1 MSHQELIQ
9 GSSLLLSKLSHYNR
23 WMATRLNALGPIEGT
38 VLEFGCGSGGMARAL
53 VQLPGV
59 SRLIANDVS
68 PHVKTYFE
76 KHLSSVPNLEF
87 SDADI
92 FKTPELFK
100 AMHYN
105 IAVTSNTLE
114 HIENDG
120 LALKRITECATSK
133 TAVVLVPAFNCLY
146 GTCDKDGGHL
156 RRYTKSSFRRMAE
169 GAGLRVEK
177 LAYFNL
183 LGAAGWWTQYVL
195 MKRTDY
201 ETESH
206 AANYSIFDKYIVP
219 VYSQLERVVPLPFGL
234 SLVARVSSGTGS

>member
-1 MSHQELIQ
+1 MSNQDLIQ
-9 GSSLLLSKLSHYNR
+9 GSSLLLSKLSHYNH
-23 WMATRLNALGPIEGT
+23 WMAIRLNALGPIEGT

-68 PHVKTYFE
+68 PHVKDYFE
-76 KHLSSVPNLEF
+76 KNLASVPNLEF
-87 SDADI
+87 SNADI

-100 AMHYN
+100 AMNYN

-120 LALKRITECATSK
+120 LALKRITECARSK
-133 TAVVLVPAFNCLY
+133 TAVILVPAFNCLY
-146 GTCDKDGGHL
+146 GTCDKDGGHF
-156 RRYTKSSFRRMAE
+156 RRYTKRSFRKMAE
-169 GAGLRVEK
+169 GAGLTVEK
-177 LAYFNL
+177 VSYFNL

-201 ETESH
+201 ETASH
-206 AANYSIFDKYIVP
+206 ASNYSIFDKYIVP
-219 VYSQLERVVPLPFGL
+219 VYSQVERLVPLPFGL
-234 SLVARVSSGTGS
+234 SLVARVSSRT

>member
-1 MSHQELIQ
+1 MSTQDLIQ

-59 SRLIANDVS
+59 NRLIANDVS
-68 PHVKTYFE
+68 PHVKDYFE
-76 KHLSSVPNLEF
+76 KNLSSVPNLEF

-100 AMHYN
+100 AMNYN

-120 LALKRITECATSK
+120 LALQRITECAASK
-133 TAVVLVPAFNCLY
+133 TAVILVPAFSCLY
-146 GTCDKDGGHL
+146 GTCDKDGGHF
-156 RRYTKSSFRRMAE
+156 RRYTKSSFRKMAE
-169 GAGLRVEK
+169 GAGLTVEK
-177 LAYFNL
+177 VAYFNL

-206 AANYSIFDKYIVP
+206 ASNYSIFDKYIVP
-219 VYSQLERVVPLPFGL
+219 VYSQVERLVPLPFGL
-234 SLVARVSSGTGS
+234 SLVARVTSRS

>member
-1 MSHQELIQ
+1 MSTQELIQ

-23 WMATRLNALGPIEGT
+23 WMAARLNALGPIEGT

-59 SRLIANDVS
+59 TRLIANDVS
-68 PHVKTYFE
+68 PHVRDYFRAN
-76 KHLSSVPNLEF
+76 LSSVPKLEF

-100 AMHYN
+100 AMDYD

-114 HIENDG
+114 HIEDDG
-120 LALKRITECATSK
+120 LALRRITECARRR
-133 TAVVLVPAFNCLY
+133 TAVILVPAFSCLY
-146 GTCDKDGGHL
+146 GTCDADGGHF
-156 RRYTKSSFRRMAE
+156 RRYTKTSFRRMAE
-169 GAGLRVEK
+169 GAGLKVEK
-177 LAYFNL
+177 MAYFNL

-206 AANYSIFDKYIVP
+206 ASNYSIFDHYIVP
-219 VYSQLERVVPLPFGL
+219 TYSQIERFIPLPFGL
-234 SLVARVSSGTGS
+234 SLVARVSSPQ